1 MIYFTSDLHLF
12 HANIIKYCNRPF
24 ETVSEMNDKI
34 IENWNKTIKNKS
46 DIVYILGDVSFGHPR
61 HTLEILNKLNGTKIL
76 IKGNHDKNCNS
87 IAHAFLAMRDY
98 YEIYC
103 GQIPIIMFHYPLET
117 WNKSHIGSIHLHGH
131 THNLDNLF
139 HSTYKRNRF
148 NVGVDVNNF
157 TPLSL
162 DQIMQMRLEQIKE
175 RL

>member
-24 ETVSEMNDKI
+24 NNVTEMNEKI
-34 IENWNKTIKNKS
+34 IDNWNSVVKKKS
-46 DIVYILGDVSFGHPR
+46 DIVYILGDVSFAHYQFI
-61 HTLEILNKLNGTKIL
+61 LEALNRLKGTKIL
-76 IKGNHDKNCNS
+76 IKGNHDRNCNP
-87 IAHAFLAMRDY
+87 IAHAFLAIRDY
-98 YEIYC
+98 YEIHC
-103 GQIPIIMFHYPLET
+103 NEIPIIMFHYPLET
-117 WNKSHIGSIHLHGH
+117 WNKSHRGSIHLHGH

-162 DQIMQMRLEQIKE
+162 DQIMQMRLEQPKE
-175 RL
+175 KK